1 MLFNS
6 FNFLIFFP
14 LVLII
19 YYIIPK
25 KARWV
30 FLLLVSYF
38 FYMNWEPIYALLILT
53 STIITFVGS
62 KVIYNSSS
70 QSLRKLCLVICLIIN
85 FGILFLFKYYNFVTK
100 FLYDLLEFLNLR
112 IHFPEFKFLLPVG
125 ISFYTFQAV
134 SYLIDVYKKDLHP
147 EKQFGR
153 YALFVAFFPQLVAGP
168 IERAKS
174 LLPQLRNDISFNYSK
189 AVEGIKLIIWGYF
202 MKVVVADRLALYV
215 NIVYD
220 EPELHSSITYI
231 VASVFFAFQIY
242 CDFGGY
248 SNIAIG
254 TAKIMGF
261 DLMTNFRRPYFAQNV
276 SEFWRRWHISLSTWF
291 RDYLYI
297 PLGGNRKNRKRKNFN
312 LFVTFLISGIWHGAN
327 WTFVFWGAING
338 IYQILNS
345 YIKLNLRLLNFS
357 ILRMLIT
364 FILIDFTWIFF
375 RANSLSDAFLIIKSI
390 YQNNGPIFIEN
401 KASFMYGLIGLIILI
416 FKDFYNEFSHSIK
429 PNILIK
435 YMWYS
440 LIVILILLIGVFDE
454 SQFIYFQ
461 F

>member
-1 MLFNS
+1 
-6 FNFLIFFP
+6 
-14 LVLII
+14 
-19 YYIIPK
+19 
-25 KARWV
+25 
-30 FLLLVSYF
+30 
-38 FYMNWEPIYALLILT
+38 MNWEPIYALLILT
-53 STIITFVGS
+53 STIITFFGS
-62 KVIYNSSS
+62 KLIHNSSS
-70 QSLRKLCLVICLIIN
+70 QYFRKLCLVICLIIN
-85 FGILFLFKYYNFVTK
+85 FGILFLFKYYNFVTTI
-100 FLYDLLEFLNLR
+100 LYDLLEFLNLR

-134 SYLIDVYKKDLHP
+134 SYLIDVYKQKIRP

-153 YALFVAFFPQLVAGP
+153 YALFVSFFPQLVAGP
-168 IERAKS
+168 IERAQS

-189 AVEGIKLIIWGYF
+189 GIEGVKLIIWGYF

-220 EPELHSSITYI
+220 EPELHSSLTYI
-231 VASVFFAFQIY
+231 IASIFFAFQIY

-297 PLGGNRKNRKRKNFN
+297 PLGGNRINRTRTNFN

-327 WTFVFWGAING
+327 WTFIFWGAING
-338 IYQILNS
+338 IYHLLNS
-345 YIKLNLRLLNFS
+345 NIKLNLRFLNFS
-357 ILRMLIT
+357 IFKILIT

-390 YQNNGPIFIEN
+390 LQNGGPIFLEN
-401 KASFMYGLIGLIILI
+401 KASFLYGLIGLIVLI
-416 FKDFYNEFSHSIK
+416 CKDFYDEFNHSIK
-429 PNILIK
+429 PNKLIK

-440 LIVILILLIGVFDE
+440 FIVILILLIGVFDE